1 MAGDATKLYS
11 GFLWV
16 MGLWGFQFSIL
27 CSKFPQR
34 IDFPFIIR
42 KMQSEKIQILIKKQ
56 AYSYTKCYWR
66 SLWVVRI
73 TMIFFLFHSFHVYL
87 KVIQTCINFRMKS
100 NLQNLPTP
108 HSFFPFFFLRKPQ
121 F

>member
-42 KMQSEKIQILIKKQ
+42 KMQSEKIQILIKKT
-56 AYSYTKCYWR
+56 S
-66 SLWVVRI
+66 
-73 TMIFFLFHSFHVYL
+73 
-87 KVIQTCINFRMKS
+87 IQ
-100 NLQNLPTP
+100 L
-108 HSFFPFFFLRKPQ
+108 H
-121 F
+121 